1 MKNNKKNLIN
11 EPINEPVNEP
21 INERSFKS
29 YIILW
34 FSQSVSGLGSSMTG
48 FALVLWAY
56 GQSHSAMS
64 VSMMSFCNYVPYVIL
79 SLFVG
84 SFIDRHGKKT
94 IMLVSDSIAAIGS
107 LAVLA
112 FLLRGRLSV
121 WNIYVINAVI
131 GITNA
136 FQQPASA
143 VATGRLVPEEKISN
157 VSGMNSFSNNLIVVF
172 SPMLAAFLFAAG
184 GLPLI
189 LLIDL
194 ASFVIA
200 FCVLLFFIT
209 IPEQAQQKTYRS
221 PFAGIAEGFA
231 FLKKEK
237 GILYMML
244 TMALINFF
252 SRLTY
257 ENILSPMI
265 LARSAGDSIA
275 LGIVNACMGAGG
287 IAGGIAVS
295 IKKESRHKA
304 AAVYVSA
311 ALSFLFGDL
320 LMAIGRN
327 TFWWSAAAVCA
338 SLPIPFIQASQ
349 NTILYR
355 KIPSDIQGRVFA
367 VRNAIQY
374 GTIPFGIVLGGC
386 LADYVFEPFMGSG
399 NGLAGLLGAMVGNAA
414 GSGMAAMFLC
424 TGICGFAVSVLSCF
438 NREIRKLN

>member
-1 MKNNKKNLIN
+1 MKEKSLKK
-11 EPINEPVNEP
+11 
-21 INERSFKS
+21 

-34 FSQSVSGLGSSMTG
+34 LSQSVSGLGSSMTG

-56 GQSHSAMS
+56 GQSRSAMS
-64 VSMMSFCNYVPYVIL
+64 VSMMLFCNYVPYVIL

-84 SFIDRHGKKT
+84 SFIDRHHKKA
-94 IMLVSDSIAAIGS
+94 IMLASDSVAAVGS

-112 FLLRGRLSV
+112 FLLMGRLAV
-121 WNIYVINAVI
+121 WNIYVFNVVA

-143 VATGRLVPEEKISN
+143 VAVGRLVPEEKISN
-157 VSGMNSFSNNLIVVF
+157 VSGMNSFSHNLIVVF

-184 GLPLI
+184 GLSII
-189 LLIDL
+189 LLVDL
-194 ASFVIA
+194 ASFAFA

-209 IPEQAQQKTYRS
+209 IPEQEPEKTYSS

-237 GILYMML
+237 GIFYMML

-265 LARSAGDSIA
+265 LSRNSGDSVA

-287 IAGGIAVS
+287 IAGGMIVS
-295 IKKESRHKA
+295 VKKESHHKA
-304 AAVYVSA
+304 AAIYVSA

-320 LMAIGRN
+320 LMAVGKN
-327 TFWWSAAAVCA
+327 VFWWSSAAVCA
-338 SLPIPFIQASQ
+338 SLPIPFLMANQ
-349 NTILYR
+349 NAILYQ
-355 KIPSDIQGRVFA
+355 KIPSVMQGRVFA

-374 GTIPFGIVLGGC
+374 STIPVGIILGGY
-386 LADYVFEPFMGSG
+386 LADYVFEPFMLSG
-399 NGLAGLLGAMVGNAA
+399 NKMAAMLKILIGDSA

-424 TGICGFAVSVLSCF
+424 TGICGFTVSMIACF
-438 NREIRKLN
+438 HREIKKLN

>member
-1 MKNNKKNLIN
+1 
-11 EPINEPVNEP
+11 
-21 INERSFKS
+21 
-29 YIILW
+29 
-34 FSQSVSGLGSSMTG
+34 
-48 FALVLWAY
+48 
-56 GQSHSAMS
+56 MS

-79 SLFVG
+79 SLFAGV
-84 SFIDRHGKKT
+84 FVDRHNKKS
-94 IMLVSDSIAAIGS
+94 IMLVSDSIAAFGS
-107 LAVLA
+107 LAILVS
-112 FLLRGRLSV
+112 LLMGRLAV
-121 WNIYVINAVI
+121 WNIYVINGII

-143 VATGRLVPEEKISN
+143 VATGRLVPKEKISN
-157 VSGMNSFSNNLIVVF
+157 VSGMNAFSNNLIVVF

-194 ASFVIA
+194 ASFAFA
-200 FCVLLFFIT
+200 FCVLLFFIA
-209 IPEQAQQKTYRS
+209 IPEQVQKKTYRS
-221 PFAGIAEGFA
+221 PFAGLSEGFA
-231 FLKKEK
+231 FLKDEK

-265 LARSAGDSIA
+265 LSRSSGDSIV

-287 IAGGIAVS
+287 IAGGIIVS
-295 IKKESRHKA
+295 VKKESRHKSA
-304 AAVYVSA
+304 AIYISA

-320 LMAIGRN
+320 LMAVGKN
-327 TFWWSAAAVCA
+327 VFWWSAAALAA
-338 SLPIPFIQASQ
+338 SLPIPFIMANQ

-355 KIPSDIQGRVFA
+355 KIPAAMQGRVFA

-374 GTIPFGIVLGGC
+374 STIPFGIILGGC
-386 LADYVFEPFMGSG
+386 LADYVFEPFMVLGSEF
-399 NGLAGLLGAMVGNAA
+399 AGMLGTIVGNRA

-424 TGICGFAVSVLSCF
+424 TGICGFTVSVVSCF
-438 NREIRKLN
+438 NREIKKLN

>member
-1 MKNNKKNLIN
+1 MEEKSLNK
-11 EPINEPVNEP
+11 
-21 INERSFKS
+21 

-34 FSQSVSGLGSSMTG
+34 LSQSVSGLGSSMTG

-56 GQSHSAMS
+56 EQSHSAMS

-84 SFIDRHGKKT
+84 SFIDRHRKKT
-94 IMLVSDSIAAIGS
+94 IMLVSDSAAAAGS
-107 LAVLA
+107 LIVLV
-112 FLLRGRLSV
+112 FLLMGRLEV
-121 WNIYVINAVI
+121 WNIYAINVVI

-143 VATGRLVPEEKISN
+143 VATGWLVPKEKISN
-157 VSGMNSFSNNLIVVF
+157 VSGMNSFSSNLIVIF

-184 GLPLI
+184 GLMLI
-189 LLIDL
+189 LMIDL
-194 ASFVIA
+194 VSFGLA
-200 FCVLLFFIT
+200 FFVLLLFIT
-209 IPEQAQQKTYRS
+209 IPEQMQDNTYSS

-237 GILYMML
+237 GIMYMML
-244 TMALINFF
+244 TMALVNFF

-265 LARSAGDSIA
+265 LARSSGDSMA

-287 IAGGIAVS
+287 IAGGIIVS
-295 IKKESRHKA
+295 LKKESRHKA

-320 LMAIGRN
+320 MMAVGN
-327 TFWWSAAAVCA
+327 STFWWASAAVAA
-338 SLPIPFIQASQ
+338 SFPIPFIMANQ
-349 NTILYR
+349 NAILYR
-355 KIPSDIQGRVFA
+355 RIPTSLQGRVFA
-367 VRNAIQY
+367 VRNAVQY
-374 GTIPFGIVLGGC
+374 STIPFGIILGGF

-399 NGLAGLLGAMVGNAA
+399 SGFAKALGQIVGSGAGG
-414 GSGMAAMFLC
+414 GMAAMFLC
-424 TGICGFAVSVLSCF
+424 TGICGFTVSMLSCF
-438 NREIRKLN
+438 NREIKKLN

>member
-1 MKNNKKNLIN
+1 MEKK
-11 EPINEPVNEP
+11 
-21 INERSFKS
+21 SFKK

-34 FSQSVSGLGSSMTG
+34 LSQSVSGLGSSMTG

-56 GQSHSAMS
+56 GQSRSAMS

-84 SFIDRHGKKT
+84 SFIDRHNKKT
-94 IMLVSDSIAAIGS
+94 IMLVSDGIAAFGS

-112 FLLRGRLSV
+112 LLLADRLAV
-121 WNIYVINAVI
+121 WNIYMINAVI

-143 VATGRLVPEEKISN
+143 VATGWLVPKEKISN
-157 VSGMNSFSNNLIVVF
+157 VSGMNSFSHNLIVVF
-172 SPMLAAFLFAAG
+172 GPMMAAFLFAAG

-194 ASFVIA
+194 VSFAFA
-200 FCVLLFFIT
+200 FCVLLFFIA
-209 IPEQAQQKTYRS
+209 IPEQVQEKTYRS
-221 PFAGIAEGFA
+221 PFAGMAEGFA
-231 FLKKEK
+231 FLKSEK

-265 LARSAGDSIA
+265 LSRSSGDSNV

-287 IAGGIAVS
+287 IAGGILVS
-295 IKKESRHKA
+295 VKKESRHKA
-304 AAVYVSA
+304 EAIFVST

-320 LMAIGRN
+320 MMAVGKN
-327 TFWWSAAAVCA
+327 VFWWTAAAVAA
-338 SLPIPFIQASQ
+338 SLPIPFVMANQ

-355 KIPSDIQGRVFA
+355 KIPSAMQGRVFA

-374 GTIPFGIVLGGC
+374 STIPVGIILGGC
-386 LADYVFEPFMGSG
+386 LADYVFEPFMVSG
-399 NGLAGLLGAMVGNAA
+399 NRLAGAVGTMVGNDA

-424 TGICGFAVSVLSCF
+424 TGICGFTVSILSCF
-438 NREIRKLN
+438 NREIKKLD

>member
-1 MKNNKKNLIN
+1 M
-11 EPINEPVNEP
+11 EEQ
-21 INERSFKS
+21 SFRK

-34 FSQSVSGLGSSMTG
+34 LSQSVSGLGSSMTG

-64 VSMMSFCNYVPYVIL
+64 VSLMSFCNYVPYVFL

-84 SFIDRHGKKT
+84 SFIDRHKKKT
-94 IMLVSDSIAAIGS
+94 IMLVSDSIAAAGS

-112 FLLRGRLSV
+112 FLLTGCLEV
-121 WNIYVINAVI
+121 WIIYVINAVV
-131 GITNA
+131 GITSA

-143 VATGRLVPEEKISN
+143 VATGRLVPKEKISN
-157 VSGMNSFSNNLIVVF
+157 ISGMNSFSNNLIVVF

-194 ASFVIA
+194 ASFVFA
-200 FCVLLFFIT
+200 FCILLFFIT
-209 IPEQAQQKTYRS
+209 IPEQAQEKKYSS
-221 PFAGIAEGFA
+221 PFAGMVEGFD

-237 GILYMML
+237 GIFYIML
-244 TMALINFF
+244 TMALINFC

-265 LARSAGDSIA
+265 LARSSGNSIV
-275 LGIVNACMGAGG
+275 LGTVNACMGIGG
-287 IAGGIAVS
+287 IAGGMIVS
-295 IKKESRHKA
+295 VKKESRHKA
-304 AAVYVSA
+304 VAIYVPA

-320 LMAIGRN
+320 MMAVGKN
-327 TFWWSAAAVCA
+327 VFWWSAAAVAA

-355 KIPSDIQGRVFA
+355 KIPDVMQGRVFA

-374 GTIPFGIVLGGC
+374 STIPVGIILGGY
-386 LADYVFEPFMGSG
+386 LADYVFEPFMASG
-399 NGLAGLLGAMVGNAA
+399 NRLAEMLGILVGDSA

-424 TGICGFAVSVLSCF
+424 TGICGFTVSMASCF
-438 NREIRKLN
+438 NREIKKLN

>member
-1 MKNNKKNLIN
+1 MEEK
-11 EPINEPVNEP
+11 
-21 INERSFKS
+21 SFRK

-34 FSQSVSGLGSSMTG
+34 LSQSVSGLGSSMTG

-64 VSMMSFCNYVPYVIL
+64 VSLMSFCNYVPYVLL
-79 SLFVG
+79 SLFAG
-84 SFIDRHGKKT
+84 SFIDRHKKKT
-94 IMLVSDSIAAIGS
+94 IMLVSDSIAAAGS

-112 FLLRGRLSV
+112 FLLTGCLEV
-121 WNIYVINAVI
+121 WIIYVINAVV

-143 VATGRLVPEEKISN
+143 VATGRLVPKEKISN
-157 VSGMNSFSNNLIVVF
+157 ISGMNSFSNNLIVVF

-194 ASFVIA
+194 ASFVFA
-200 FCVLLFFIT
+200 FCILLFFIT
-209 IPEQAQQKTYRS
+209 IPEQAQEKKYSS
-221 PFAGIAEGFA
+221 PFAGMVEGFD

-237 GILYMML
+237 GIFYIML
-244 TMALINFF
+244 TMALINFC

-265 LARSAGDSIA
+265 LARSSGNSIV
-275 LGIVNACMGAGG
+275 LGTVNACMGIGG
-287 IAGGIAVS
+287 IAGGMIVS
-295 IKKESRHKA
+295 VKKESRHKA
-304 AAVYVSA
+304 AAIYVPA

-320 LMAIGRN
+320 MMAVGKN
-327 TFWWSAAAVCA
+327 VFWWSAAAVAA

-355 KIPSDIQGRVFA
+355 KIPDVMQGRVFA

-374 GTIPFGIVLGGC
+374 STIPVGIILGGY
-386 LADYVFEPFMGSG
+386 LADYVFEPFMASG
-399 NGLAGLLGAMVGNAA
+399 NRLAEMLGILVGDSA

-424 TGICGFAVSVLSCF
+424 TGICGFTVSMASCF
-438 NREIRKLN
+438 NREIKKLN

>member
-1 MKNNKKNLIN
+1 MEENSVKENLIKEN
-11 EPINEPVNEP
+11 TIK
-21 INERSFKS
+21 ERSFQK

-34 FSQSVSGLGSSMTG
+34 LSQSVSGLGSSMTG

-64 VSMMSFCNYVPYVIL
+64 VSLMSFCNYVPYVFL
-79 SLFVG
+79 SLFIG
-84 SFIDRHGKKT
+84 GFIDRHKKKT
-94 IMLVSDSIAAIGS
+94 IMLVSDSVAAAGS
-107 LAVLA
+107 LAVLGFWLA
-112 FLLRGRLSV
+112 GCLEVRH
-121 WNIYVINAVI
+121 IYVINVVI
-131 GITNA
+131 GVTNA

-143 VATGRLVPEEKISN
+143 VATGRLVPKEKISN

-194 ASFVIA
+194 ASFVLA
-200 FCVLLFFIT
+200 FCVLLFFIV
-209 IPEQAQQKTYRS
+209 IPEQTQDKAYHS

-237 GILYMML
+237 GILYIML

-265 LARSAGDSIA
+265 LARSFGDSIA
-275 LGIVNACMGAGG
+275 LGTVNACMGIGG
-287 IAGGIAVS
+287 IAGGIIVS
-295 IKKESRHKA
+295 VKKESRRKA
-304 AAVYVSA
+304 AAIYVSA

-320 LMAIGRN
+320 LMAVG
-327 TFWWSAAAVCA
+327 TSVFWWSAAAVAA

-349 NTILYR
+349 NAILYR
-355 KIPSDIQGRVFA
+355 RIPVSMQGRVFA

-374 GTIPFGIVLGGC
+374 STIPAGIILGGY
-386 LADYVFEPFMGSG
+386 LADYVFEPFMLSGSRLAGTLGTILG
-399 NGLAGLLGAMVGNAA
+399 NGA

-424 TGICGFAVSVLSCF
+424 TGICGFTVSMASCF
-438 NREIRKLN
+438 NREIRKLNGSDQ